1 MISDVLPV
9 LSRCGALRMGEQK
22 EPAMTQN
29 IVSLNL
35 TDEDLTTIDEGLAVL
50 EQKLAPLIGLSPRPT
65 TFPLGNKS
73 FRFAV
78 RR

>member
-1 MISDVLPV
+1 
-9 LSRCGALRMGEQK
+9 
-22 EPAMTQN
+22 MTQN